1 MKNIT
6 SKLVNIS
13 QECSAIAKNGT
24 NDYHNYS
31 YTQAQDVAKAIN
43 AAFIKYRIASTVFH
57 EVLHFDTTT
66 NKSGKE
72 ERIVT
77 VKATVTL
84 IDTETGESVTT
95 TGLGSGQDLGDKAV
109 MKAETAALKYAYIQ
123 VFNMSCCGA
132 DPEADIS
139 VDERMTNYNKQP
151 RPKTKHTPATSTT
164 IQTCS
169 SCNKEL
175 PFNVAD
181 FSQRNYNR
189 PLCLD
194 CQKRH

>member
-6 SKLVNIS
+6 NKLINIS
-13 QECSAIAKNGT
+13 QECAAVTKNGK

-43 AAFIKYRIASTVFH
+43 SAFTKHRIASTVSH

-84 IDTETGESVTT
+84 IDTETGEYVTT

-123 VFNMSCCGA
+123 AFNMSCCGA
-132 DPEADIS
+132 DPEADLS
-139 VDERMTNYNKQP
+139 VDERMIGTDVQKP
-151 RPKTKHTPATSTT
+151 RKTIQKPASTT
-164 IQTCS
+164 VQTCS
-169 SCNKEL
+169 SCTKEIS
-175 PFNVAD
+175 PNIAEY
-181 FSQRNYNR
+181 SQRIFNR
-189 PLCLD
+189 PLCIA
-194 CQKRH
+194 CQNRH